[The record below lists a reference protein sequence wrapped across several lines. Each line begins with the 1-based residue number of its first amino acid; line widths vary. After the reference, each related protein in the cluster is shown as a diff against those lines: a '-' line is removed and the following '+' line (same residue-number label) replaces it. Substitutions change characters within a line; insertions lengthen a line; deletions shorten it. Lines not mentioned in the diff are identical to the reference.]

1 MRRMVC
7 TEVALFD
14 GSQHFAVLLFLDHY
28 DLGQRVR
35 PTMSKEVVVHT
46 KRSAADRYQ
55 KL

>member
-14 GSQHFAVLLFLDHY
+14 VSQGFAVLLFLDHC

-35 PTMSKEVVVHT
+35 PMMLKEVVLHRE
-46 KRSAADRYQ
+46 RSAADR
-55 KL
+55 